1 MPTPDH
7 DRGPTTTPDAG
18 APAARPASPGDVPP
32 MPPATRLLIGIL
44 VAAAFVVILNETT
57 LSVAMPVIMDQFAV
71 TPGAAQWLTTGFMVT
86 TAVVIPLT
94 GWILQRFST
103 RAVYIAALT
112 IFLAG
117 TLVAAFAP
125 VFAVLLL
132 GRIVQAVGTA
142 LVMPLLMTTIIELVP
157 MERRGSVFGLMSV
170 VIAAAPALGP
180 TVSGLILEGLGWR
193 WIFGVMTPLIVIMLV
208 VGAVLVKN
216 VGQAGRP
223 VLDVPSVGLSAVGFA
238 AALYGLS
245 GLGEIAQGAA
255 PFVPVGSLVVGLV
268 VLAVFVRRQERLRRG
283 GRSPL
288 LNLEPMRIREFV
300 LSLVLLLL
308 AFGMLF
314 GFIILM
320 PLFAQDVMGLSQ
332 FTTGLTTLP
341 GGVVMAVTGPLVG
354 RAFDVRGTRPLIIP
368 GGGVPDGRDGRAG
381 PHDGEHLRLVP
392 HRRDRHP
399 QPRGGARHD
408 PAHVERA
415 RRRAGAD
422 RLPRQRHRQHVP
434 AGRRCCRGDRARG
447 RHGHRVG
454 PRRRARGRA
463 AGDAQ
468 RRHPCRVHHRGG
480 RVRRAARRD
489 GRAAARRRRPPARR
503 RPGGGLTGAGAWGR
517 RTGWGSDLRGR
528 RG

>member
-255 PFVPVGSLVVGLV
+255 PFVPVGTLVVGLV

-368 GGGVPDGRDGRAG
+368 GAACLTVAMVGLALMTESTSAWYLTGVTVILNLGVGLVMTPLMSNALAAVPERIASHGSAIVNTFQQVAKAAGATVLVAVMGIGSALAAG
-381 PHDGEHLRLVP
+381 PGAGPRETLSAGIHVAFITAAVVSVALLVATVVLRLDVVD
-392 HRRDRHP
+392 HRRD
-399 QPRGGARHD
+399 
-408 PAHVERA
+408 
-415 RRRAGAD
+415 AD
-422 RLPRQRHRQHVP
+422 RV
-434 AGRRCCRGDRARG
+434 GD
-447 RHGHRVG
+447 
-454 PRRRARGRA
+454 
-463 AGDAQ
+463 
-468 RRHPCRVHHRGG
+468 
-480 RVRRAARRD
+480 
-489 GRAAARRRRPPARR
+489 
-503 RPGGGLTGAGAWGR
+503 
-517 RTGWGSDLRGR
+517 
-528 RG
+528 

>member
-1 MPTPDH
+1 M
-7 DRGPTTTPDAG
+7 
-18 APAARPASPGDVPP
+18 
-32 MPPATRLLIGIL
+32 L

-223 VLDVPSVGLSAVGFA
+223 VLDVPSVGLSAV
-238 AALYGLS
+238 
-245 GLGEIAQGAA
+245 
-255 PFVPVGSLVVGLV
+255 
-268 VLAVFVRRQERLRRG
+268 FVRRQERLRRG

-368 GGGVPDGRDGRAG
+368 GAACLTVAMVGLALMTESTSAWYLTGVTVILNLGVGLVMTPLMSNALAAVPERIASHGSAIVNTFQQVAGAAGATVLVAVMGIGSALAAG
-381 PHDGEHLRLVP
+381 PGAGPRETLSAGIHVAFITAAVVSVALLVATVVLRLDVVD
-392 HRRDRHP
+392 HRRD
-399 QPRGGARHD
+399 
-408 PAHVERA
+408 
-415 RRRAGAD
+415 AD
-422 RLPRQRHRQHVP
+422 RV
-434 AGRRCCRGDRARG
+434 GD
-447 RHGHRVG
+447 
-454 PRRRARGRA
+454 
-463 AGDAQ
+463 
-468 RRHPCRVHHRGG
+468 
-480 RVRRAARRD
+480 
-489 GRAAARRRRPPARR
+489 
-503 RPGGGLTGAGAWGR
+503 
-517 RTGWGSDLRGR
+517 
-528 RG
+528 